1 MKIVRTSILASLLPV
16 LLSTV
21 PVHAQV
27 LSATADVKGITC
39 ALCLPPLE
47 QAARSQPGV
56 GDVKISMSRQTVDM
70 SYAKDAPLN
79 FSALDQTLAGLNA
92 NVQRLR
98 IVARGQVAGSAAK
111 REFVA
116 GKNRFLLTAASP
128 ALPQGKPLIV
138 TGLLEQGSGPMQL
151 TVTQFA
157 VGAHAALP
165 DQADSLKATTP

>member
-1 MKIVRTSILASLLPV
+1 MKIDKIPILALLFSIV
-16 LLSTV
+16 LSSV
-21 PVHAQV
+21 PAHAQV
-27 LSATADVKGITC
+27 LSAIADVKGITC

-47 QAARSQPGV
+47 NAARSQPGV

-79 FSALDQTLAGLNA
+79 FSALDKTLAGLNA

-98 IVARGQVAGSAAK
+98 IVARGRMEQSGAK

-116 GKNRFLLTAASP
+116 GQNRFLLTTASP
-128 ALPQGKPLIV
+128 ALPEGKPLIV
-138 TGLLEQGSGPMQL
+138 AGLLEQGSGPMQL

-157 VGAHAALP
+157 VGANATLP
-165 DQADSLKATTP
+165 SQADSFAATP

>member
-1 MKIVRTSILASLLPV
+1 MKIIRISILAGLLPI
-16 LLSTV
+16 LLHTL
-21 PVHAQV
+21 PAQAQV
-27 LSATADVKGITC
+27 LSAIADVKGITC

-47 QAARSQPGV
+47 HAARSQPGV
-56 GDVKISMSRQTVDM
+56 GNVKISMSRQTVDM
-70 SYAKDAPLN
+70 SYAADAPLN

-98 IVARGQVAGSAAK
+98 IVARGHSEQTGGI

-138 TGLLEQGSGPMQL
+138 AGLLEQGSGPMQL

-157 VGAHAALP
+157 VGAHATLP
-165 DQADSLKATTP
+165 SDVAPLLTNH